1 MCKIPFIV
9 VKYQPDYSS
18 TEQPM
23 LLYKKKMKLTSTQP
37 LKCYGDSTILA
48 KMRLREASK
57 EENLVEMLGPV
68 GGDIHTVFK
77 RIDN

>member
-1 MCKIPFIV
+1 
-9 VKYQPDYSS
+9 
-18 TEQPM
+18 M

-48 KMRLREASK
+48 KMRLRGDGAK

>member
-23 LLYKKKMKLTSTQP
+23 LLFKKKMKLTSMQP

-48 KMRLREASK
+48 KMRLK
-57 EENLVEMLGPV
+57 EDSRDENLTEMLGPV
-68 GGDIHTVFK
+68 GADIH
-77 RIDN
+77 